1 MIFVGPTLLILS
13 LLALNHAI
21 HGPACLGLQPGGE
34 STANLFWLQVLVSL
48 TACCWGAYRSLRR
61 ENCHGQALTALA
73 FFVAAIALIEYG
85 RSGWRLLTSIHNQT
99 SVENLPTFLLTA
111 TPALLLG
118 VQKWREDFR
127 WSLRSRARS

>member
-48 TACCWGAYRSLRR
+48 TACCWGRLPFAQTR
-61 ENCHGQALTALA
+61 ELPRTGFDGTRVFRCCNRLDRVRPIRMAALD
-73 FFVAAIALIEYG
+73 VN
-85 RSGWRLLTSIHNQT
+85 SQSNQ
-99 SVENLPTFLLTA
+99 
-111 TPALLLG
+111 
-118 VQKWREDFR
+118 R
-127 WSLRSRARS
+127 